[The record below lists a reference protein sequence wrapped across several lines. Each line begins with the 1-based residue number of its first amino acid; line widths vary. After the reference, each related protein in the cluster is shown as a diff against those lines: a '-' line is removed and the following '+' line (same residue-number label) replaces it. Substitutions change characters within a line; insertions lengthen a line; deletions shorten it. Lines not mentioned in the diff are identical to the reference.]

1 CCTTTEAAGSFSG
14 KGRHHGVW
22 GLQEAHAADSS
33 SSNAHCVI
41 MFGRWLS
48 FAALIHGRP
57 STNSCMLAANML
69 VRSVIRGSPAPVY
82 CIGAPSI
89 YKAIRIVCEA
99 GKNFEDKSLAVK
111 PEFRDNE
118 QRGSAL
124 VLRVHDEPKS
134 SIAVSEEPETVMQV
148 ASRSLAVQIAGA
160 IASRTRDGTRNI
172 NLQAAGAQAVGSA
185 VLAVAFAR
193 LFLSNDGLTKPI
205 KQEKEG
211 DPETLKVVQFGP
223 ELMREQV

>member
-1 CCTTTEAAGSFSG
+1 
-14 KGRHHGVW
+14 
-22 GLQEAHAADSS
+22 
-33 SSNAHCVI
+33 
-41 MFGRWLS
+41 
-48 FAALIHGRP
+48 
-57 STNSCMLAANML
+57 ML

-89 YKAIRIVCEA
+89 YKAVRIVCEA
-99 GKNFEDKSLAVK
+99 AKNFEDKLLAVK

-134 SIAVSEEPETVMQV
+134 SISASEEPETVMQV
-148 ASRSLAVQIAGA
+148 ASRSIAVQIAGA
-160 IASRTRDGTRNI
+160 IASRTRDGKRNI

-193 LFLSNDGLTKPI
+193 LFLSNDGLDVKAIPSWQTKAI

-211 DPETLKVVQFGP
+211 DPETLKVINLS
-223 ELMREQV
+223 LMVFPTSS